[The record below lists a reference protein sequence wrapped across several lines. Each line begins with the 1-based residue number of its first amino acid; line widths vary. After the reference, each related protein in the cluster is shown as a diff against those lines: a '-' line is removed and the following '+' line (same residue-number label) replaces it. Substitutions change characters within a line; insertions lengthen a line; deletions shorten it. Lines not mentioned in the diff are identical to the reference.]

1 MTRFIPLLI
10 RKSYQEYRC
19 ASSDALFALRV
30 TLYYAYLSSSTIFC
44 VICGGGAKNLNK
56 FKIDDFDKHCNN
68 AQVEDAFVDEEVV
81 EERRGFVP
89 SDVKDPGKREFLTQ
103 LRN

>member
-1 MTRFIPLLI
+1 M
-10 RKSYQEYRC
+10 
-19 ASSDALFALRV
+19 
-30 TLYYAYLSSSTIFC
+30 SSSHGGLLQITLTCTNKQSF
-44 VICGGGAKNLNK
+44 VVFFWGGGAKDLNK
-56 FKIDDFDKHCNN
+56 FKIDDSDKHFAN
-68 AQVEDAFVDEEVV
+68 VEDAFVDEEVV

>member
-1 MTRFIPLLI
+1 M
-10 RKSYQEYRC
+10 YQQ
-19 ASSDALFALRV
+19 
-30 TLYYAYLSSSTIFC
+30 TIFC
-44 VICGGGAKNLNK
+44 SFFFWGGGAKDLNK
-56 FKIDDFDKHCNN
+56 FKIDDSDKHFAN
-68 AQVEDAFVDEEVV
+68 VEDAFVDEEVV

>member
-1 MTRFIPLLI
+1 M
-10 RKSYQEYRC
+10 YQQ
-19 ASSDALFALRV
+19 
-30 TLYYAYLSSSTIFC
+30 TIFC
-44 VICGGGAKNLNK
+44 SFFLGGGAKDLNK
-56 FKIDDFDKHCNN
+56 FKIDDSDKHFAN
-68 AQVEDAFVDEEVV
+68 VEDAFVDEEVV

>member
-1 MTRFIPLLI
+1 MIFHIIDQKKVSRVPLCI
-10 RKSYQEYRC
+10 ERC
-19 ASSDALFALRV
+19 PLRMEGYFKLRLHV
-30 TLYYAYLSSSTIFC
+30 PTNNLLQFFFG
-44 VICGGGAKNLNK
+44 GGGAKDLNK
-56 FKIDDFDKHCNN
+56 FKIDDSDKHFAN
-68 AQVEDAFVDEEVV
+68 VEDAFVDEEVV